1 MAEPSRVDSTAGMP
15 NTYNGSIR
23 NAYTINP
30 SPFLLTSTMNESFH
44 WTVVNA
50 LWRRQQHV
58 LPIWCANITRE
69 EFEEEK
75 AASDRCDVCSEAVVV
90 HCPPIR
96 KKKKK
101 KSRNWWKVTRIAL
114 EHGNNL
120 TSNQCANNGF
130 IASSRCDIQKRYKS
144 SQNDN
149 KHQQPR
155 VILVFPVKVESCPS
169 CQKPKTVRCV
179 NSSST
184 TVSTNDERIP

>member
-1 MAEPSRVDSTAGMP
+1 MHVSSTQALS
-15 NTYNGSIR
+15 Y
-23 NAYTINP
+23 
-30 SPFLLTSTMNESFH
+30 LLQRRMDQWMLSLNCCECMIATPTTCASAMMRES
-44 WTVVNA
+44 WLEKN
-50 LWRRQQHV
+50 LKK
-58 LPIWCANITRE
+58 
-69 EFEEEK
+69 EK
-75 AASDRCDVCSEAVVV
+75 AASDDVYVSSEAVVV
-90 HCPPIR
+90 SFIR
-96 KKKKK
+96 QSEWTSHVNGGK
-101 KSRNWWKVTRIAL
+101 WYTWD
-114 EHGNNL
+114 NL